1 MFYFVV
7 FKPSKRKMLIFSL
20 EFDQSYPF
28 TQMTQKVCQKS
39 KLCKLKKNWEILS
52 KLRNSEPGGR
62 PDSKEGRGGEAVEAF
77 LKEAQLIR
85 NYPVYK
91 FSGDDKALDLVW
103 RDH

>member
-1 MFYFVV
+1 MYWDSSLSHFLYLELIQ
-7 FKPSKRKMLIFSL
+7 KRGGGAEPSAANF
-20 EFDQSYPF
+20 F
-28 TQMTQKVCQKS
+28 
-39 KLCKLKKNWEILS
+39 
-52 KLRNSEPGGR
+52 LRNSEPGGR

>member
-1 MFYFVV
+1 MP
-7 FKPSKRKMLIFSL
+7 KDS
-20 EFDQSYPF
+20 EFLP
-28 TQMTQKVCQKS
+28 KVCYYRP
-39 KLCKLKKNWEILS
+39 KNSEILS

-91 FSGDDKALDLVW
+91 FRGDDKALGLVW

>member
-1 MFYFVV
+1 
-7 FKPSKRKMLIFSL
+7 MLIFSL

-39 KLCKLKKNWEILS
+39 KLCKLKKTEKFWVNSEILS
-52 KLRNSEPGGR
+52 RVDALIQKRGEGG
-62 PDSKEGRGGEAVEAF
+62 AVEAF